1 MSLAEDNMN
10 PEQRVPGDASDA
22 PILDAIEPWLYIV
35 LAVVMTPSLSRLI
48 VRMVSG
54 PNPGE
59 LGFGGIAFLMAGFA
73 VAVVTAISAIVV
85 LRFYV
90 RDDYRLRWSVNVG
103 AVAIALVVLIA

>member
-1 MSLAEDNMN
+1 MSPAEDNMN
-10 PEQRVPGDASDA
+10 TEQRVAGDASDA
-22 PILDAIEPWLYIV
+22 PILDSIEPWLYIV
-35 LAVVMTPSLSRLI
+35 LAVVMTPWLSRLI

-73 VAVVTAISAIVV
+73 VAVVTAILAIVI

-90 RDDYRLRWSVNVG
+90 RDDYRLRWSVNLA
-103 AVAIALVVLIA
+103 AVIIALVVLIA